1 MKYLY
6 LTILLAA
13 LFTLPG
19 CNDEWNDELYTR
31 MLSLKAPIN
40 RDDVSVIYL
49 KYKPGDE
56 VVTYKLPVIVSGS
69 QTNDRDYIARI
80 DVDNDTLNF

>member
-1 MKYLY
+1 M
-6 LTILLAA
+6 TSG
-13 LFTLPG
+13 T
-19 CNDEWNDELYTR
+19 DELYTR
-31 MLSLKAPIN
+31 MFSLKAPIN

-69 QTNDRDYIARI
+69 QMNDRVIMYALMSIT
-80 DVDNDTLNF
+80 TL